1 MKFEIKLGEFSP
13 ENPVRV
19 GNVYPVKGGYG
30 TRAKH
35 MMVLLTITKDN
46 ICLLMVLNKD
56 GEPVGVTH
64 YAVTAMDDRMPIGF
78 VPGVADMTF
87 DVIPL

>member
-1 MKFEIKLGEFSP
+1 MKFDIKLGEFSP

-35 MMVLLTITKDN
+35 MMVILAFTKDETA
-46 ICLLMVLNKD
+46 LLFVLNKD
-56 GEPVGVTH
+56 GDPVGITQ
-64 YAVTAMDDRMPIGF
+64 YAASSMADRMPIGF
-78 VPGVADMTF
+78 VHGINEMSF
-87 DVIPL
+87 DVVPI